1 MSEIFFIRHAET
13 DMAGT
18 FCGHSDPELN
28 AKGRSQLTELLR
40 TIRTVEIGAVYTSDL
55 RRARTTANA
64 IAKAFGVECHAS
76 PALREINFGQWEGL
90 GWDEI
95 ERRDETYAR
104 RWALE
109 YPYLPARN
117 GENYRDFTRRVLDEV
132 NFLSKEVDRNR
143 CSIAV
148 ITHAGV
154 LRTILTTLQGY
165 SEEDAYES
173 TKSYCS
179 IVRYNATTSFGPRD
193 YVTARRSMNESGGTA

>member
-1 MSEIFFIRHAET
+1 MSEILFIRHAET

-28 AKGRSQLTELLR
+28 AKGLSQLRELLR
-40 TIRTVEIGAVYTSDL
+40 EIRTAEIGAVYTSDL

-76 PALREINFGQWEGL
+76 AALREINFGQWEGL

-95 ERRDETYAR
+95 ERRDEAYAR
-104 RWALE
+104 KWALE
-109 YPYLPARN
+109 YPHLPARN
-117 GENYRDFTRRVLDEV
+117 GENCRDFKQRVLDKV
-132 NFLSKEVDRNR
+132 NFLSTEVKRR
-143 CSIAV
+143 HRSIAV
-148 ITHAGV
+148 VTHAGV

-165 SEEDAYES
+165 SEEFAHES

-179 IVRYNATTSFGPRD
+179 IVRHNATSSFGSR
-193 YVTARRSMNESGGTA
+193 N